1 MRGFERR
8 GVRQYNRSD
17 EPRMRWTEELHRQFI
32 EAVDC
37 LGGQDEATPKRI
49 LQLMGTKGVSISHI
63 KSHLQ
68 MYRSSSSNNN
78 NNNPPHASVNRCQ
91 DHCIDGNNTRTIN
104 APSNVV
110 FRRGHH
116 SMLPPCQIPSIEEV
130 FRSWEESRKRLPWN
144 STGMLITPEK
154 ATGWSRHTDDKMRQK
169 KQQPAAGCDLTL
181 SIGRCGESEATS
193 DADISSM
200 TTEEAAA
207 LARGRG
213 AGCHRRRE
221 AAAILHLDLNL
232 DIAVS
237 SSRL

>member
-1 MRGFERR
+1 
-8 GVRQYNRSD
+8 
-17 EPRMRWTEELHRQFI
+17 
-32 EAVDC
+32 
-37 LGGQDEATPKRI
+37 
-49 LQLMGTKGVSISHI
+49 
-63 KSHLQ
+63 

-91 DHCIDGNNTRTIN
+91 DQCIDGNNTRTIN

-221 AAAILHLDLNL
+221 AAANLNLDLNL